1 MERLSDL
8 LIMKPITKELII
20 LTIKVIAKDIM
31 A

>member
-8 LIMKPITKELII
+8 LIMKPITKELIVS
-20 LTIKVIAKDIM
+20 TIKVIAKDIM